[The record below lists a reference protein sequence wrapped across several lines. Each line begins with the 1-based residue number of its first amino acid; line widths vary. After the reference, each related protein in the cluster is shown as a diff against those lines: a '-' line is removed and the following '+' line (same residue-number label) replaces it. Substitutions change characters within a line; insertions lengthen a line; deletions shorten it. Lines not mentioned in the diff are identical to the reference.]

1 MEVTGYKEENNILN
15 PLSGDVSYQLLDTI
29 KSNKQTEAIKEKGLY
44 ELAETHAK
52 EILTDKLGAFSEY
65 RIVFL

>member
-29 KSNKQTEAIKEKGLY
+29 KSNKQSPSWHINR
-44 ELAETHAK
+44 
-52 EILTDKLGAFSEY
+52 S
-65 RIVFL
+65 